1 MNLFRSEEDVLNW
14 EKFDPV
20 SEQSI
25 MPVANWAKVF
35 SGPLFRNRLE
45 PDIFAKRRE
54 YSIEFVK
61 TLASLG
67 KSGNFW
73 VPDR

>member
-1 MNLFRSEEDVLNW
+1 MNLFRSEEDIVEW
-14 EKFDPV
+14 EKYDPD
-20 SEQSI
+20 SKQSI

-45 PDIFAKRRE
+45 ADIFAKGRE

-61 TLASLG
+61 TMSEFQQD
-67 KSGNFW
+67 SGFS
-73 VPDR
+73 